1 MAYDNSEEA
10 FNFYSGKTFE
20 RKFEEFRSRE
30 RNNIKLFAF
39 IGLHESRYFDTKKKL
54 EEYLNNNNDIQ
65 GNICTIEYIGT
76 FHDQDDVIKITD
88 TNSIGLYSIIDNNGY
103 IKYNE
108 DESIINKKNVWEYNY
123 GNIFEMYFELKKR
136 GVKFK
141 KDIYDNTNSHQLVR
155 TKYHMQRI

>member
-39 IGLHESRYFDTKKKL
+39 IGLHESMYFDTKKKL
-54 EEYLNNNNDIQ
+54 EEYLNNNNVIQ
-65 GNICTIEYIGT
+65 GNVCTIEYIEKI
-76 FHDQDDVIKITD
+76 HDQEDVIKITD
-88 TNSIGLYSIIDNNGY
+88 TNTVGLYSIIDKDGY

-108 DESIINKKNVWEYNY
+108 EESAKYNKNIWEYNY
-123 GNIFEMYFELKKR
+123 GNIYEMYLELKKR

-141 KDIYDNTNSHQLVR
+141 KDIYDNTKFQQLKR
-155 TKYHMQRI
+155 TKYYI